1 MRFDP
6 DSDQLP
12 SRNSLPSIEGAPF
25 GAAWFWGE
33 EDQIG
38 RLNLLT
44 PQRICSSARL
54 VTQGEVVN
62 LNWRADLPNPAV
74 FGRDPFQHTIKQLSD
89 SVFDDLYNMNTQ
101 SGSQWDGFRHVG
113 HSHNGAIVFYNNL
126 SADEIKNS
134 SRCGMQ
140 AWSDHGIVG
149 RGVLLDYW
157 DFVQKK
163 YDPNT
168 THRITLSEL
177 QGCAEEQGTTFQPGD
192 VLLIRSG
199 WVDTYNKM
207 DENQRTKL
215 GSVPPNRC
223 TFVGVEQSQEMID
236 FLHDNYFSAVGG
248 DAPAFEAWPSN
259 QPWYHHEYLLSLWG
273 VPIGEMFD
281 LEKLSVVCKKLGRH
295 TFFFT
300 SSPANVSGG
309 VGSTPNAMAIF

>member
-1 MRFDP
+1 
-6 DSDQLP
+6 
-12 SRNSLPSIEGAPF
+12 
-25 GAAWFWGE
+25 
-33 EDQIG
+33 
-38 RLNLLT
+38 
-44 PQRICSSARL
+44 
-54 VTQGEVVN
+54 
-62 LNWRADLPNPAV
+62 
-74 FGRDPFQHTIKQLSD
+74 
-89 SVFDDLYNMNTQ
+89 
-101 SGSQWDGFRHVG
+101 
-113 HSHNGAIVFYNNL
+113 
-126 SADEIKNS
+126 
-134 SRCGMQ
+134 MQ
-140 AWSDHGIVG
+140 AWSDHGIGMLRPHGNILRGGLIDLSVG

-300 SSPANVSGG
+300 SSPANVSGNSESPRVAVSIANVHTRRSRKYPQCNG
-309 VGSTPNAMAIF
+309 YILKPQQNRQIRTMTLQIYWEQDDSKINAKGLRFIQEVLLYSSTGCCGRQLVE